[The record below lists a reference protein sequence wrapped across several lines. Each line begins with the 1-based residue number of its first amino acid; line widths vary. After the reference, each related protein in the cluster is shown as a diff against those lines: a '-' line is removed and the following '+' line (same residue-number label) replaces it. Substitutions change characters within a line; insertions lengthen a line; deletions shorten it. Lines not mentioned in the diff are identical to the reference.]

1 MVKTGG
7 SLGCNEHV
15 LVEFIVIRDMGQMKS
30 KVRPLNCRKAK
41 FQLFKE
47 IVNRT
52 PWKTA
57 LRDEGTEQSWQIFKE
72 VVHRVQEL

>member
-15 LVEFIVIRDMGQMKS
+15 LVEFIVSRDMGQMES
-30 KVRPLNCRKAK
+30 KVRPLNYRKAK

-52 PWKTA
+52 PWETA
-57 LRDEGTEQSWQIFKE
+57 LRGKGTEQSGQIFKE